1 MDPDIRSAYFSR
13 EIPDR
18 TDQNL
23 FRLAFRRKITR
34 SFLKNLFIFKLD
46 V

>member
-13 EIPDR
+13 EIPKM

-23 FRLAFRRKITR
+23 FFWP
-34 SFLKNLFIFKLD
+34 FLKAYTLFSEKFIHFQ